1 MEKILYNNLMH
12 LTINYYPEYE
22 MIEFRSLSLSL
33 QCPSF
38 LSTFVWE
45 MSRSSGS
52 EHLGGWELRVFYRMP
67 VNLFLGLLARS
78 FRLRRAPASKRKE
91 RILERKCK
99 SVDWKKKKKKKKKT
113 RIKRERQTFRNKTEE
128 IYANIF
134 LSKKKKKEGEEKREG
149 K

>member
-99 SVDWKKKKKKKKKT
+99 SVDWKKKEKKEKKDKDKT
-113 RIKRERQTFRNKTEE
+113 RKTNVSKQNWRNLCK
-128 IYANIF
+128 YF
-134 LSKKKKKEGEEKREG
+134 SK
-149 K
+149 